1 MKKETKQLIKD
12 IEEMQERLR
21 NKIVETV
28 TKDREITCL
37 SSEMDDAISQLQK
50 VLDYLEDE
58 E

>member
-28 TKDREITCL
+28 TKDREIMCL

-58 E
+58 K